1 MKATLILANGSIFS
15 GTSIGSTETRVC
27 EMVFNTSM
35 AGYQVILTDP
45 SYAGQGVVMSYPLI
59 GNYGV
64 NSEDNESR
72 KPWVEAFVVRHLS
85 PRGSNF
91 RCEGDLG
98 SYRKEHNITGIQ
110 GVDTRALTKI
120 LRSEGSMNGMLTC
133 AEHFNIAQVL
143 EELNAPSP
151 AQQTADGYAQFFALA
166 RSYTHLDELDRDTL
180 VTFVDRIE
188 IGPKIYENGGHKVPA
203 RANQP
208 YRQSVRIFYKFIGEL
223 AEGGEKNSAEK
234 PA

>member
-1 MKATLILANGSIFS
+1 MIHKHMVKRIEPGSI
-15 GTSIGSTETRVC
+15 
-27 EMVFNTSM
+27 
-35 AGYQVILTDP
+35 AG
-45 SYAGQGVVMSYPLI
+45 
-59 GNYGV
+59 
-64 NSEDNESR
+64 E
-72 KPWVEAFVVRHLS
+72 
-85 PRGSNF
+85 
-91 RCEGDLG
+91 LG
-98 SYRKEHNITGIQ
+98 
-110 GVDTRALTKI
+110 
-120 LRSEGSMNGMLTC
+120 M
-133 AEHFNIAQVL
+133 
-143 EELNAPSP
+143 
-151 AQQTADGYAQFFALA
+151 QTADGYAQFFALA